1 MLEIERPEYSA
12 SAVFMDCIQV
22 KRNKELKTRLE
33 GIATDIVAAETAYDN
48 MAKSLAFY
56 EFKTKEGVG
65 ESVSTSAMEDLY
77 VTVFARK
84 SSPVRKKYYDE
95 LMLIPENGT
104 CPMCGQRDASTLD
117 HYLPKAKNPSLAVT
131 PINLVPVCKECN
143 HTKWEY
149 HPETADQQFIH
160 PYYDKLPVG
169 TWLVADLD
177 QTRPPAL
184 RFYVSPPKDCDETL
198 AKRLVWHFEELDL
211 AKLYASQAGKT
222 LAGIA
227 DKLKAAGDRGGKDE
241 VRFILSEDARSW
253 SKANLNG
260 WQAAMY
266 RALAGSD
273 WFCDEGYAY
282 AGEKRKREEK

>member
-33 GIATDIVAAETAYDN
+33 GIAADIVAAETAYDN
-48 MAKSLAFY
+48 RAKSLAFY
-56 EFKTKEGVG
+56 EFKTKESVG
-65 ESVSTSAMEDLY
+65 ESVSTSEMEDLY

-149 HPETADQQFIH
+149 HPETSDQQFIH

-273 WFCDEGYAY
+273 WFCEEGYAY